1 MKVFEHTLNAMTD
14 YRWFDIDIDGLKL
27 KVHVSI
33 DDLYTLGVIAPHMR
47 FLDVFRITED
57 GLKRMDQQAITHIAE
72 ELASY
77 CLAALYES
85 TQVDRKNLH

>member
-1 MKVFEHTLNAMTD
+1 MTD
-14 YRWFDIDIDGLKL
+14 YRSFDIDIDGLKL

-33 DDLYTLGVIAPHMR
+33 RDLYTLGVIAPHMR
-47 FLDVFRITED
+47 FLDVFRVTED
-57 GLKRMDQQAITHIAE
+57 GLKRMDQQAITNIAD

-85 TQVDRKNLH
+85 GIGNDKTIH